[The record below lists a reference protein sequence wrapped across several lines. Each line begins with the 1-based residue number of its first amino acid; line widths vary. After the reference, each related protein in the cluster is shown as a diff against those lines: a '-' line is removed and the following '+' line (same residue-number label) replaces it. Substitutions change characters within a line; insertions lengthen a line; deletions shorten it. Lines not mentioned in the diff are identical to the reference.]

1 LSHFSE
7 RMGFK
12 PVKTTLQVESM
23 DQSLRNRLWNNF
35 TIYLIHIRRNQK
47 NDTDLVKVIRVF
59 LREMWDNY
67 FKVPLDSVSLLYSNV
82 RNIIRQHFFKCEW
95 NEVYD
100 LMEYFAEH
108 YPDQETTQHFIES
121 CNKIL
126 EEKLAGYRFIGN
138 KIAPIISA
146 EEIGEIEEAL
156 TTPFTA
162 VTTHLKTALDLF
174 SDREAPEY
182 RNSIKESISAVES
195 ICNLITG
202 TTHATLG
209 QCIKRVEDQIGIHP
223 ALKAAFSALYGYT
236 SSAEGIRHAL
246 LEEATLESED
256 AKFMLVSCSAFINY
270 LKLKSSKAG
279 ITF

>member
-1 LSHFSE
+1 
-7 RMGFK
+7 MGFK

-126 EEKLAGYRFIGN
+126 EEELAGYRFIGN

>member
-126 EEKLAGYRFIGN
+126 EEELAGYRFIGN

>member
-1 LSHFSE
+1 MSHFSE

-108 YPDQETTQHFIES
+108 YPDQETTQHFIER

-126 EEKLAGYRFIGN
+126 EEELAGYRFIGN